1 MTAMTAEGLYSGET
15 STDISETEVPKGQ
28 EKSKLSGKRT
38 ERAEKLLLTYNDA
51 NKWRPE
57 NLILV
62 SF

>member
-51 NKWRPE
+51 VNGDQR
-57 NLILV
+57 I
-62 SF
+62 